1 MYKVTS
7 CLTIWGERCGARHVS
22 VVRSLCV
29 HSPFS
34 CCSFSAHWRQ
44 ARLQVQ
50 WRIHASLVTEEW
62 DPSVSPYG
70 SLHLRFKTASTFASV
85 RSLLLMARYDGNWEN
100 EGDALLLVVFFL
112 FIHLFL
118 CQLKET
124 LAKVPPNHV
133 GKPLLK
139 KPMGPAH
146 WVSRDPP
153 ESAL

>member
-1 MYKVTS
+1 
-7 CLTIWGERCGARHVS
+7 
-22 VVRSLCV
+22 
-29 HSPFS
+29 
-34 CCSFSAHWRQ
+34 
-44 ARLQVQ
+44 
-50 WRIHASLVTEEW
+50 
-62 DPSVSPYG
+62 
-70 SLHLRFKTASTFASV
+70 
-85 RSLLLMARYDGNWEN
+85 MARYDGNWEN

-146 WVSRDPP
+146 WVSHDPP
-153 ESAL
+153 ESTS